1 MLVLVPRTGHLSL
14 AVAKSK
20 GLIVWFSFFFCFF
33 VSGNNSTIILLPR
46 LVTSEASLHPPF
58 PSLPFPNQSL
68 NPSDSVF
75 STPRTSLL
83 SFHYLF
89 HLDQQSPTFLA
100 LGTSVVEGNFP
111 TDWRVGMVWGW
122 FKCITFIV
130 HFISL
135 ACPLVTSCCA
145 AWFLTGHRWVPW
157 WDPWSRLFHQHHNWP
172 PWFPITA
179 ESSSFRARCILLN
192 YSFIQ
197 IMILKNLW
205 WLPIDSRLS

>member
-1 MLVLVPRTGHLSL
+1 MLVLVPHTGQMSL
-14 AVAKSK
+14 AMAKSK
-20 GLIVWFSFFFCFF
+20 GLTVRFSLFFFCFFCLF

-58 PSLPFPNQSL
+58 PSLPSPNQSL

-111 TDWRVGMVWGW
+111 TDWRVGDG
-122 FKCITFIV
+122 
-130 HFISL
+130 L
-135 ACPLVTSCCA
+135 
-145 AWFLTGHRWVPW
+145 G
-157 WDPWSRLFHQHHNWP
+157 
-172 PWFPITA
+172 
-179 ESSSFRARCILLN
+179 
-192 YSFIQ
+192 
-197 IMILKNLW
+197 MI
-205 WLPIDSRLS
+205 